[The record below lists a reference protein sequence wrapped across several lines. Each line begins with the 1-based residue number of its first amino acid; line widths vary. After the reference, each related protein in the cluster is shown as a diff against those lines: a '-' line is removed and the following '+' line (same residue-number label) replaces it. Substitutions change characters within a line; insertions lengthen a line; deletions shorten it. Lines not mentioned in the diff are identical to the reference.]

1 MAIIQTPYL
10 RAFMHTHGA
19 SCFRPRVILRTC
31 LTGQSFLYFNTISL
45 KNMFLQVLMNPSA
58 LAARLL
64 RGFFMG
70 ACMLAAL
77 AHLSPSAFA
86 SQVVGEVTLTIGKS
100 KIERSAG
107 EAEPQKGSSVQEGD
121 IIRTTDNGHV
131 HVRFIDGARVS
142 VRPNSVFRIHE
153 FKFSPADPAASV
165 VRLSLDSGEARSIS
179 GAASQAAKERFRLNT
194 PLVAIGVKGTDF
206 VTQVSKD
213 VIRVTVNQGAI
224 VMAPFDSGCR
234 LESLGVCNT
243 SRAKELTAEMLGQ
256 ALVYRLGTA
265 DPSFQNVSKS
275 GQQDSNRLLQLDR
288 QLRDGADKPLATDTE
303 TKNPLNAVGSNRL
316 IWGRWARDPIANDSL
331 TVPFLEAM
339 RGNEVTVGD
348 GYYFLFREPSNVNL
362 LPTLTTKADFGL
374 KSSSAYY
381 RNAANEMV
389 PAAVQS
395 GNLSIDFGTKTYATQ
410 LGLSAEGTGL
420 QSYAQTGSIN
430 AATGIFLGRS
440 GPEVA
445 PNSSLAGAISLDAR
459 QAGYLVKT
467 QIGRG
472 TFVGA
477 ILWGR

>member
-1 MAIIQTPYL
+1 MSIQAILNPATSAACLLKRGIVGFAMSIGL
-10 RAFMHTHGA
+10 MCLA
-19 SCFRPRVILRTC
+19 SVA
-31 LTGQSFLYFNTISL
+31 
-45 KNMFLQVLMNPSA
+45 M
-58 LAARLL
+58 
-64 RGFFMG
+64 
-70 ACMLAAL
+70 
-77 AHLSPSAFA
+77 A

-100 KIERSAG
+100 KIERSTQ
-107 EAEPQKGSSVQEGD
+107 EAEPQKGGSVQEGD
-121 IIRTTDNGHV
+121 VIRTSDNGHV
-131 HVRFIDGARVS
+131 HIRFIDSARVS

-153 FKFSPADPAASV
+153 FKYSPADPAASV

-179 GAASQAAKERFRLNT
+179 GAAAQAAKERFRLNT

-206 VTQVSKD
+206 VTQVSRS

-234 LESLGVCNT
+234 AESLGVCNT
-243 SRAKELTAEMLGQ
+243 TRAKELTAEMLGQ

-275 GQQDSNRLLQLDR
+275 GQLDSNKLLQLDR
-288 QLRDGADKPLATDTE
+288 QLRDGADKPLASDTE

-381 RNAANEMV
+381 RNAANEMM
-389 PAAVQS
+389 PASVQS
-395 GNLSIDFGTKTYATQ
+395 GSLSIDFGAKTYATQ

-420 QSYAQTGSIN
+420 QSYSQSGAIN
-430 AATGIFLGRS
+430 AGTGIFLGRS

-445 PNSSLAGAISLDAR
+445 PISSLAGAISLDAR
-459 QAGYLVKT
+459 QAGYLFKT

-477 ILWGR
+477 TLWGR

>member
-45 KNMFLQVLMNPSA
+45 KNMFLQVFMNPSA

-64 RGFFMG
+64 RGLFMG

-153 FKFSPADPAASV
+153 FKYSPADPAASV

-179 GAASQAAKERFRLNT
+179 GAAAQAAKERFRLNT

-234 LESLGVCNT
+234 AESLGVCNT
-243 SRAKELTAEMLGQ
+243 TRAKELTAEMLGQ

-275 GQQDSNRLLQLDR
+275 GQLDSNKLLQLDR
-288 QLRDGADKPLATDTE
+288 QLRDVADKPLASDTE
-303 TKNPLNAVGSNRL
+303 AKNPLSAVGSNRL
-316 IWGRWARDPIANDSL
+316 IWGRWSRDPIANDSL

-389 PAAVQS
+389 PASVQS
-395 GNLSIDFGTKTYATQ
+395 GSLSIDFGTKTYTTQ
-410 LGLSAEGTGL
+410 LSLSAEGTGL
-420 QSYAQTGSIN
+420 QSYAQSGALN

-445 PNSSLAGAISLDAR
+445 PTSSLAGAISLDAR
-459 QAGYLVKT
+459 QAGYLFKT

-477 ILWGR
+477 TLWGR

>member
-1 MAIIQTPYL
+1 MFNGAIL
-10 RAFMHTHGA
+10 F
-19 SCFRPRVILRTC
+19 ILH
-31 LTGQSFLYFNTISL
+31 TISL

-58 LAARLL
+58 FAARLL
-64 RGFFMG
+64 RGLFMG
-70 ACMLAAL
+70 ACLLAVLAL
-77 AHLSPSAFA
+77 LPPSAFA
-86 SQVVGEVTLTIGKS
+86 TQVVGEVTLTIGKS

-153 FKFSPADPAASV
+153 FKYSPADPAASV

-243 SRAKELTAEMLGQ
+243 TRAKELTAEMLGQ

-275 GQQDSNRLLQLDR
+275 GQLDSNKLLQLDR
-288 QLRDGADKPLATDTE
+288 QLRDGADKPLASETE
-303 TKNPLNAVGSNRL
+303 TKNPFSAVGSNRL

-389 PAAVQS
+389 PASVQS
-395 GNLSIDFGTKTYATQ
+395 GSLSIDFGTKTYATQ

-420 QSYAQTGSIN
+420 QSYAQSGSIN

-445 PNSSLAGAISLDAR
+445 PTSSLAGAISLDAR
-459 QAGYLVKT
+459 QAGYLFKT

-477 ILWGR
+477 TLWGR